1 MCMKSTAQAFSS
13 CIHLKTGKT
22 ESKSLFKEEPSVRF
36 MQKILLSV
44 LLCAILCPA
53 ASAKDSVASLADAI
67 AAEMGGEPYI
77 VRVLYGE
84 MLLNRLDRPE
94 FGNTLA
100 EVSDARI
107 RAGRAEESDYR
118 AAAAALRR
126 FGFAGGALYV
136 ARWKR

>member
-1 MCMKSTAQAFSS
+1 MKSKFLILS
-13 CIHLKTGKT
+13 
-22 ESKSLFKEEPSVRF
+22 
-36 MQKILLSV
+36 ILLAV
-44 LLCAILCPA
+44 LCIPA
-53 ASAKDSVASLADAI
+53 AAKTNATELADAI
-67 AAEMGGEPYI
+67 AAEMGGEPYV

-84 MLLNRLDRPE
+84 MLLNRLDSGA

-100 EVSDARI
+100 EVSDTRI

-136 ARWKR
+136 AKWKEVENTPLVMRSGVRLYDWYFYI

>member
-1 MCMKSTAQAFSS
+1 MR
-13 CIHLKTGKT
+13 
-22 ESKSLFKEEPSVRF
+22 SKI
-36 MQKILLSV
+36 ILLLALFLV
-44 LLCAILCPA
+44 LCIPA
-53 ASAKDSVASLADAI
+53 AAKTNATELADAI
-67 AAEMGGEPYI
+67 AAEMGGEPYV

-84 MLLNRLDRPE
+84 MLLNRLDSPE

-100 EVSDARI
+100 EVSDIGI

-136 ARWKR
+136 ARWKEVENTPLVMRSGVRLYDWFFYL